1 MKNLPKKRTIRIFI
15 SSPGDVG
22 EERSIVRRVIER
34 ISEDLPGGCV
44 LIPVDWTDR
53 RARTA
58 FLATLTPQQ
67 AIERGLPAPDK
78 CSIVVVILWSR
89 MGTPLDPST
98 YRKPDGSAY
107 LSGTEYEYEIAAARA
122 RVCSRPRV
130 LIFRRTKAPS
140 VTLDDPLYEEKGRQ
154 WNLLK
159 HFFSRFEKPDGPW
172 SGSYES
178 YATPGEFETLVEAL
192 LGKEIK
198 GNQGILSEEP
208 DAEELAAANEPPW
221 QGSPFPG
228 LRAFQPMD
236 APIFF
241 GREREIEQLI
251 AQLRVADTRFLA
263 IVGASG
269 SGKSS
274 LVRAGLIPR
283 LMENAIA
290 GSSDWR
296 WACFTPGGAC
306 GDPFLALAS
315 SLAEVEEGLPDLDP
329 AALAAKLLRD
339 PSNTALVSDY
349 ALQKAPAAA
358 ELLLVIDQLEELFT
372 LVAPERREPLIEFID
387 RAVKH
392 PRFRVVTTFRADFY
406 HRCIEIPKLAQ
417 LLRTAFPLTAP
428 DAVTLHTMIRRPAEY
443 AGLEMESDLAQR
455 IVEDTG
461 THPGSLALMAYLLD
475 ELYRETA
482 TTGSRTLGYTAY
494 EALGRVQGA
503 IAHRAENIFAQ
514 LDRDA
519 QEALPLLASELAQVD
534 DRGAVSRQRAPL
546 KLFAKNAAAL
556 QLIDELTQGRLL
568 VQFGSETGEPIVEVA
583 HEALLHGWDRLDLLI
598 RATLEDRRLLA
609 QMRSAAVQWEQH
621 GKSTEFLWTH
631 ERSLEMERML
641 ARLHPSLNAI
651 EQEFARP
658 ESAHLLDRLLRLET
672 NHDDRARIGDRLD
685 ELGDARPGIGVLP
698 DGSPHLDWVRVDVKP
713 ASSYAPPDSVSVM
726 IGNLPVQV
734 RPFYVARYPITYA
747 QFLAFV
753 EASDGFRESH
763 WWKDLEVTDH
773 QRLNPGVQ
781 ARRIRNHPAENV
793 SWYDAV
799 AACRWIS
806 ARLGFKVRLP
816 EEAEWQLAAGANR
829 DNFDY
834 PWGKL
839 WQPGFANTSKSGLN
853 RTIACGMYP
862 QGASPCAAL
871 DMCGNVYEWTATPGY
886 EPGKRMVRGGSWY
899 HAPAEATVAAR
910 QNFFAYER
918 QPYCGFRVACTS
930 LPHR

>member
-22 EERSIVRRVIER
+22 EERTIVRRVIER
-34 ISEDLPGGCV
+34 IGEDLPAGCV

-53 RARTA
+53 RARTG

-89 MGTPLDPST
+89 IGTPLDPDT

-107 LSGTEYEYEIAAARA
+107 LSGTEYEYEIAVTRTRA
-122 RVCSRPRV
+122 PNHPAV
-130 LIFRRTKAPS
+130 LVFQRTKAPA
-140 VTLDDPLYEEKGRQ
+140 VALDDPLYEEKGRQ
-154 WNLLK
+154 WKLVK
-159 HFFSRFEKPDGPW
+159 QFFSRFQKPDGSW
-172 SGSYES
+172 LGSHDS
-178 YATPGEFETLVEAL
+178 YQTAAEFESVVAPVLKREIDRV
-192 LGKEIK
+192 LG
-198 GNQGILSEEP
+198 EEP
-208 DAEELAAANEPPW
+208 DAEELAAVRESLW

-251 AQLRVADTRFLA
+251 AQLRSPDTRFLA
-263 IVGASG
+263 VVGASG

-296 WACFTPGGAC
+296 WACFTPARAS
-306 GDPFLALAS
+306 GDPLLALAS
-315 SLAEVEEGLPDLDP
+315 SLAEADEGLPAMDP
-329 AALAAKLLRD
+329 AAMAAALLRD
-339 PSNTALVSDY
+339 PSNTRLVSDF

-358 ELLLVIDQLEELFT
+358 ELLLVVDQLEELFT
-372 LVAPERREPLIEFID
+372 LVAPEFREPLIDFID
-387 RAVKH
+387 LAVKN
-392 PRFRVVTTFRADFY
+392 PRFRIVTTFRADFY
-406 HRCIEIPKLAQ
+406 HRCIEVPKLAQ
-417 LLRTAFPLTAP
+417 LLRAAFPLTAP
-428 DAVTLHTMIRRPAEY
+428 DAVTLRTMIRRPAEY
-443 AGLEMESDLAQR
+443 AGLEMEDNLAQR

-461 THPGSLALMAYLLD
+461 AAPGALALMAYLLD
-475 ELYRETA
+475 ELYRETIKS
-482 TTGSRTLGYTAY
+482 GSRTLGNMAY
-494 EALGRVQGA
+494 ESLGRVQGA

-514 LDRDA
+514 LDREA
-519 QEALPLLASELAQVD
+519 QEALPLLAAELAQVD
-534 DRGAVSRQRAPL
+534 DRGAVSRHRAPL
-546 KLFAKNAAAL
+546 KTFAKHSAAL
-556 QLIDELTQGRLL
+556 RLIDELTGSRLL
-568 VQFGSETGEPIVEVA
+568 VQSGSEAQEPMVEVA
-583 HEALLHGWDRLDLLI
+583 HEALLHNWDRLDLLI

-631 ERSLEMERML
+631 ERSVEMERML

-658 ESAHLLDRLLRLET
+658 ESAHLLQQLLRPEID
-672 NHDDRARIGDRLD
+672 HDDRARIGDRLD
-685 ELGDARPGIGVLP
+685 ELGDARPGIGVAS
-698 DGSPHLDWVRVDVKP
+698 DGSPHLDWLRVEVKP
-713 ASSYAPPDSVSVM
+713 ASSYASPDSVSVM
-726 IGNLPVQV
+726 IGNNPVQV
-734 RPFYVARYPITYA
+734 RPFYITRYPITYA
-747 QFLAFV
+747 QYLAFV
-753 EASDGFRESH
+753 EASDGFRDSR
-763 WWKDLEVTDH
+763 WWKGLEVTDH

-781 ARRIRNHPAENV
+781 ARKTRNHPAENV

-806 ARLGFKVRLP
+806 ARLGFEVRLP

-829 DNFDY
+829 DSFVY
-834 PWGKL
+834 PWGRL

-862 QGASPCAAL
+862 QGAAPGAAL

-899 HAPAEATVAAR
+899 HAPAEATVSAR

-918 QPYCGFRVACTS
+918 QPYCGFRVACNS

>member
-1 MKNLPKKRTIRIFI
+1 MLPKKRTIRIFI

-22 EERSIVRRVIER
+22 EERIIVRRVIER

-89 MGTPLDPST
+89 IGTPLDPNT
-98 YRKPDGSAY
+98 YRKPDGSGY

-122 RVCSRPRV
+122 RVCSHPRV
-130 LIFRRTKAPS
+130 LIFRRTKAPF
-140 VTLDDPLYEEKGRQ
+140 VALDDPLYEEKGRQ

-159 HFFSRFEKPDGPW
+159 HFFFRFEKPDGPW

-178 YATPGEFETLVEAL
+178 YVTPTDFEPLVEAL
-192 LGKEIK
+192 LRKEIK
-198 GNQGILSEEP
+198 GSQGILAEEP
-208 DAEELAAANEPPW
+208 DAEELAAASQPPW

-251 AQLRVADTRFLA
+251 AQLRGPDARFLA

-296 WACFTPGGAC
+296 WACFTPARAS

-315 SLAEVEEGLPDLDP
+315 SLVEADEGLPALDP
-329 AALAAKLLRD
+329 AAMAATLLRE
-339 PSNTALVSDY
+339 PSNTSLVSNF

-358 ELLLVIDQLEELFT
+358 ELLLVVDQLEELFT
-372 LVAPERREPLIEFID
+372 LVAPELQEPLIEFID
-387 RAVKH
+387 HAVKS

-406 HRCIEIPKLAQ
+406 HRCIEFPKLAQ
-417 LLRTAFPLTAP
+417 LLRAAFPLTAP

-443 AGLEMESDLAQR
+443 AGLEMEGDLAQR
-455 IVEDTG
+455 IMEDTG
-461 THPGSLALMAYLLD
+461 ANPGALALMAYLLD
-475 ELYRETA
+475 ELYRETIKS
-482 TTGSRTLGYTAY
+482 GSRALGFAAY
-494 EALGRVQGA
+494 ESLGRVQGA

-514 LDRDA
+514 LDREA
-519 QEALPLLASELAQVD
+519 QEALPLLAAELAQVD

-546 KLFAKNAAAL
+546 KIFAKHSPAL
-556 QLIDELTQGRLL
+556 RLIDELTRSRLL
-568 VQFGSETGEPIVEVA
+568 VQSGSEAQEPMVEVA
-583 HEALLHGWDRLDLLI
+583 HEALLHNWDRLDLLI

-609 QMRSAAVQWEQH
+609 QMRSAAIQWEQH

-631 ERSLEMERML
+631 ERSVEMERML

-658 ESAHLLDRLLRLET
+658 ESAHLLDQVRRPET

-685 ELGDARPGIGVLP
+685 ELNDARSGIGVMTG
-698 DGSPHLDWVRVDVKP
+698 GSPRLDWVRVEIKP
-713 ASSYAPPDSVSVM
+713 ASSYAPSDSVSVM

-734 RPFYVARYPITYA
+734 RPFYITRYPISYA
-747 QFLAFV
+747 QYFAFV
-753 EASDGFRESH
+753 EASDGFRDSR
-763 WWKDLEVTDH
+763 WWKGLEVTDH

-806 ARLGFKVRLP
+806 ARLGFEVRLP

-829 DNFDY
+829 DNFVY

-839 WQPGFANTSKSGLN
+839 WRPGFANTWASGLN

-862 QGASPCAAL
+862 QGAAPCTAL

-899 HAPAEATVAAR
+899 HAPAEATVTAR
-910 QNFFAYER
+910 QNFFPYER
-918 QPYCGFRVACTS
+918 QPYCGFRVACNS

>member
-1 MKNLPKKRTIRIFI
+1 M
-15 SSPGDVG
+15 G

-34 ISEDLPGGCV
+34 ISEDLPGNCV

-89 MGTPLDPST
+89 MGTPLDSAV
-98 YRKPDGSAY
+98 YRKPDGNAY

-122 RVCSRPRV
+122 RAYSRPRV

-140 VTLDDPLYEEKGRQ
+140 VALDDPLYEDKGRQ

-159 HFFSRFEKPDGPW
+159 KFFARFEKPDGPW

-178 YATPGEFETLVEAL
+178 YATPGEFEPLVEAL
-192 LGKEIK
+192 LRKEIK
-198 GNQGILSEEP
+198 GNQGILLEEP
-208 DAEELAAANEPPW
+208 DAEEVAAASQPLW
-221 QGSPFPG
+221 HGSPFPG

-241 GREREIEQLI
+241 GRDREIAQLI
-251 AQLRVADTRFLA
+251 AQLRATDIRFLA

-274 LVRAGLIPR
+274 LVHAGLIPR
-283 LMENAIA
+283 LMENAIP

-296 WACFTPGGAC
+296 WAWFTPGGLP
-306 GDPFLALAS
+306 GEPFLALAS
-315 SLAEVEEGLPDLDP
+315 SLAEADEDLPAIDP
-329 AALAAKLLRD
+329 AEMATKLLRD
-339 PSNTALVSDY
+339 PSNTGLISDF

-387 RAVKH
+387 HAVKN
-392 PRFRVVTTFRADFY
+392 PRFRIVTTFRADFY

-417 LLRTAFPLTAP
+417 LLRAAFPLTAP
-428 DAVTLHTMIRRPAEY
+428 DVVTLHSMIRRPAEY
-443 AGLEMESDLAQR
+443 AGLEIEGDLAQR

-461 THPGSLALMAYLLD
+461 THPGALALMAYLLD
-475 ELYRETA
+475 ELYRETVKS
-482 TTGSRTLGYTAY
+482 GSRTLSYAAY

-503 IAHRAENIFAQ
+503 IAHRAETIFAQ
-514 LDRDA
+514 LDREA

-534 DRGAVSRQRAPL
+534 DRGAVSRQKAPL
-546 KLFAKNAAAL
+546 KTFARNAAASR
-556 QLIDELTQGRLL
+556 LIDDLTRSRLL
-568 VQFGSETGEPIVEVA
+568 VQFGSETEEPMVEVA
-583 HEALLHGWDRLDLLI
+583 HEALLRSWDRLDLLI

-609 QMRSAAVQWEQH
+609 QMRSAAIQWEQH

-631 ERSLEMERML
+631 ERSVEMERML
-641 ARLHPSLNAI
+641 ARLHPTLDTI
-651 EQEFARP
+651 EQEFGRP
-658 ESAHLLDRLLRLET
+658 ESAHLLDQLLRPQT
-672 NHDDRARIGDRLD
+672 IHDDRARIGDRLD
-685 ELGDARPGIGVLP
+685 ELGDARPGIGVLR
-698 DGSPHLDWVRVDVKP
+698 DGSPLLDWVRVEAKP
-713 ASSYAPPDSVSVM
+713 TSSYAPPDSVSVM
-726 IGNLPVQV
+726 IGHTPVPV
-734 RPFYVARYPITYA
+734 RPFYMARYPITYA
-747 QFLAFV
+747 QYLAFI
-753 EASDGFRESH
+753 EASDGFRYSR
-763 WWKDLEVTDH
+763 WWNGLEVTDH

-781 ARRIRNHPAENV
+781 ARKIRNHPAENV

-806 ARLGFKVRLP
+806 ARLGFEVRLP
-816 EEAEWQLAAGANR
+816 EEAEWQLAAGANQY
-829 DNFDY
+829 NLVY

-839 WQPGFANTSKSGLN
+839 WRPGFANTSASGLN

-862 QGASPCAAL
+862 QGAAPCAAL

-886 EPGKRMVRGGSWY
+886 EPGKKMVRGGSWY
-899 HAPAEATVAAR
+899 HAPGEASVAAR